1 MKKYFSLLF
10 FFLIFSA
17 ETFAG
22 FLPNSF
28 RANFEQRFIS
38 TITGKEKISS
48 GSIDYAFPSQI
59 RFEIVLPEKTTF
71 VSNGKKSWYYTA
83 PFDPKEKG
91 EVIIQSS
98 NKLLITKFFDY
109 LKNGLESNDI
119 YAVAK
124 DKNEYVLTFNAKAQK
139 ELSIEKARLEV
150 NDKLTTMNKLSDLKQ
165 ITLLYKDNKKVKL
178 TFSNLLENVKF
189 ELNYFDYKIPENTK
203 EVIQN

>member
-1 MKKYFSLLF
+1 MKNIFSFSF
-10 FFLIFSA
+10 FFISVVA
-17 ETFAG
+17 HAG

-48 GSIDYAFPSQI
+48 GSIDYAYPGQI
-59 RFEIVLPEKTTF
+59 RFEVVLPEKTTF

-91 EVIIQSS
+91 EVIIQPS

-109 LKNGLESNDI
+109 LKNGLESNDT
-119 YAVAK
+119 YTVVK
-124 DKNEYVLTFNAKAQK
+124 EKNEYVLTFKAPAQK
-139 ELSIEKARLEV
+139 ELSIEKARLEM
-150 NDKLTTMNKLSDLKQ
+150 NDKVTTMTKLSELKQ

-189 ELNYFDYKIPENTK
+189 EQNYFDYKIPENTK
-203 EVIQN
+203 EVHQN

>member
-1 MKKYFSLLF
+1 MIKFSL
-10 FFLIFSA
+10 FLILFSV
-17 ETFAG
+17 ESFAG

-38 TITGKEKISS
+38 TITGKEKISI
-48 GSIDYAFPSQI
+48 GSIDYAYPGQI
-59 RFEIVLPEKTTF
+59 RFEIITPEKTTF

-91 EVIIQSS
+91 EVIIQPS

-109 LKNGLESNDI
+109 LKNGLDSNDT
-119 YAVAK
+119 YTVVK
-124 DKNEYVLTFNAKAQK
+124 EKNEYILSFNAKAQK

-150 NDKLTTMNKLSDLKQ
+150 NDKLTTMNKLSELKQ
-165 ITLLYKDNKKVKL
+165 ITLIYKDNKKVKL

-189 ELNYFDYKIPENTK
+189 EQNYFDYKIPENTK
-203 EVIQN
+203 EVHQN

>member
-1 MKKYFSLLF
+1 MNFFIFFALL
-10 FFLIFSA
+10 ISVGA
-17 ETFAG
+17 QAG

-48 GSIDYAFPSQI
+48 GSIDYAYPGQI

-91 EVIIQSS
+91 EVIVQPS

-109 LKNGLESNDI
+109 LKNGLEDNDI
-119 YAVAK
+119 YKVTK
-124 DKNEYVLTFNAKAQK
+124 EKNEYILAFNPKAQK

-150 NDKLTTMNKLSDLKQ
+150 NDKLTSMNKLSDLKQ

-189 ELNYFDYKIPENTK
+189 EQNYFDYKIPENTK
-203 EVIQN
+203 EVQQN